1 MLELTISSVKTAV
14 ANTIVFAF
22 IPLTWW
28 FIKHRKEVTFFEC
41 IGLYKPQLKS
51 KIWVLALFVVLYYF
65 FYNFDF
71 TKLVNPETLK
81 EIENSSSVAANTF
94 AGIGTMAILPALIE
108 NFVANGLAE
117 EILYRG
123 FLCKRFCEK
132 LGTSKGII
140 LQAVLFG
147 LMHNIIY
154 IIAGLNVGLWYH
166 TLTFI
171 FTGTGALLLG
181 YLNEKI
187 FNGSI
192 VPSIL
197 LHGTGNF
204 IASMLVAFTI

>member
-1 MLELTISSVKTAV
+1 MLELTISSIKTAV

-22 IPLTWW
+22 IPLIWW
-28 FIKHRKEVTFFEC
+28 FIKHRKEVSFFEW

-51 KIWVLALFVVLYYF
+51 KIWVLALFAVLYYF

-81 EIENSSSVAANTF
+81 EIENSSSVAANAF

-108 NFVANGLAE
+108 NFIANGLAE

-123 FLCKRFCEK
+123 FLCKRFCGK
-132 LGTSKGII
+132 LGASKGIV

-204 IASMLVAFTI
+204 IASMLVAFS

>member
-14 ANTIVFAF
+14 ANTIVFTF

-28 FIKHRKEVTFFEC
+28 FIKHRKEVTFFEW

-51 KIWVLALFVVLYYF
+51 KIWVLALFAVLYYF

-204 IASMLVAFTI
+204 IASMLVAFA

>member
-1 MLELTISSVKTAV
+1 MLEFTISSVKTAV

-22 IPLTWW
+22 IPLIWW
-28 FIKHRKEVTFFEC
+28 FIKHRKEVGFFEW

-51 KIWVLALFVVLYYF
+51 KVWVLALFAVLYYF

-204 IASMLVAFTI
+204 IASMLVAFA

>member
-22 IPLTWW
+22 IPLIWW
-28 FIKHRKEVTFFEC
+28 FIKHRKEVSFFEW

-51 KIWVLALFVVLYYF
+51 KIWVLALFAVLYYF

-204 IASMLVAFTI
+204 IASMLVAFA

>member
-22 IPLTWW
+22 IPLIWW
-28 FIKHRKEVTFFEC
+28 FIKHRKEFGFFEW

-51 KIWVLALFVVLYYF
+51 KVWVLALFAVLYYF

-204 IASMLVAFTI
+204 IASMLVAFA

>member
-22 IPLTWW
+22 IPLIWW
-28 FIKHRKEVTFFEC
+28 FIKYRKEAGFFKW

-51 KIWVLALFVVLYYF
+51 KIWVLALFAVLYYF

-81 EIENSSSVAANTF
+81 EIENSSSVAANAF
-94 AGIGTMAILPALIE
+94 AGIGTIAILPALIE

-132 LGTSKGII
+132 LGTGKGIV
-140 LQAVLFG
+140 LQAILFG

-204 IASMLVAFTI
+204 IASMLVAFA

>member
-28 FIKHRKEVTFFEC
+28 FIKHRKEVTFFEW

-51 KIWVLALFVVLYYF
+51 KIWVLALFAVLYYF

-71 TKLVNPETLK
+71 TRLVNPETLK

-204 IASMLVAFTI
+204 IASMLVAFA

>member
-28 FIKHRKEVTFFEC
+28 FIKHRKEVSFFEW

-51 KIWVLALFVVLYYF
+51 KIWVLAIFAVLYYF

-71 TKLVNPETLK
+71 TRLVNPETLK

-204 IASMLVAFTI
+204 IASMLVAFA

>member
-22 IPLTWW
+22 IPLIWW
-28 FIKHRKEVTFFEC
+28 FIKHRKEVGFFKW

-51 KIWVLALFVVLYYF
+51 KIWVLALFAVLYYF

-204 IASMLVAFTI
+204 IASMLVAFAI

>member
-28 FIKHRKEVTFFEC
+28 FIKHRKEVSFFEW

-51 KIWVLALFVVLYYF
+51 KIWVLALFAVLYYF

-154 IIAGLNVGLWYH
+154 IIAGLNVALWYH

-204 IASMLVAFTI
+204 IASMLVAFA

>member
-28 FIKHRKEVTFFEC
+28 FIKHRKEVSFFEW

-51 KIWVLALFVVLYYF
+51 KIWVLALFAVLYYF

-204 IASMLVAFTI
+204 IASMLVAFA

>member
-22 IPLTWW
+22 TPLIWW
-28 FIKHRKEVTFFEC
+28 FIKHRKEVGFFEW

-51 KIWVLALFVVLYYF
+51 KIWVLALFAVLYYF

-81 EIENSSSVAANTF
+81 EIENSSSVAANAF
-94 AGIGTMAILPALIE
+94 SGIGTMAILPALIE

-204 IASMLVAFTI
+204 IASMLVAFA

>member
-28 FIKHRKEVTFFEC
+28 FIKHRKEVGFFEWL
-41 IGLYKPQLKS
+41 GLYKPQLKS
-51 KIWVLALFVVLYYF
+51 KVWVLALFAVLYYF

-204 IASMLVAFTI
+204 IASMLVAFA

>member
-22 IPLTWW
+22 IPLIWW
-28 FIKHRKEVTFFEC
+28 FIKHRKEVGFFEW

-51 KIWVLALFVVLYYF
+51 KIWVLALFAVLYYF

-204 IASMLVAFTI
+204 IASMLVAFA

>member
-1 MLELTISSVKTAV
+1 MLEFTISSVKTAV

-28 FIKHRKEVTFFEC
+28 FIKHRKEVSFFEW

-51 KIWVLALFVVLYYF
+51 KIWVLALFAVLYYF

-154 IIAGLNVGLWYH
+154 IIAGLNAGLWYH

-204 IASMLVAFTI
+204 IASMLVAFA

>member
-1 MLELTISSVKTAV
+1 MLEFTISSVKTAV

-22 IPLTWW
+22 IPLIWW
-28 FIKHRKEVTFFEC
+28 FIKHKKEVGFFEW

-51 KIWVLALFVVLYYF
+51 KVWVLALFAVLYYF

-204 IASMLVAFTI
+204 IASMLVAFA

>member
-28 FIKHRKEVTFFEC
+28 FIKHRKEVSFFEW

-51 KIWVLALFVVLYYF
+51 KIWVLALFAVLYDF

-204 IASMLVAFTI
+204 IASMLVAFA

>member
-22 IPLTWW
+22 IPLIWW
-28 FIKHRKEVTFFEC
+28 FIKHRKEVGFFEW

-51 KIWVLALFVVLYYF
+51 KVWVLALFAVLYYF

-204 IASMLVAFTI
+204 IASMLVAFA

>member
-14 ANTIVFAF
+14 ANTIVFTF

-28 FIKHRKEVTFFEC
+28 FIKHRKEVTFFEW

-51 KIWVLALFVVLYYF
+51 KIWVLALFAVLYYF

-71 TKLVNPETLK
+71 TRLVNPETLK

-204 IASMLVAFTI
+204 IASMLVAFA

>member
-14 ANTIVFAF
+14 ANNIVFAF
-22 IPLTWW
+22 IPLIWW
-28 FIKHRKEVTFFEC
+28 FIKYRKEAGFFKW

-51 KIWVLALFVVLYYF
+51 KIWVLALFAVLYYF

-81 EIENSSSVAANTF
+81 EIENSSSVAAN
-94 AGIGTMAILPALIE
+94 
-108 NFVANGLAE
+108 GLAE

-132 LGTSKGII
+132 LGTGKGIV
-140 LQAVLFG
+140 LQAILFG

-204 IASMLVAFTI
+204 IASMLVAFA

>member
-1 MLELTISSVKTAV
+1 MLEFTISSVKTAV
-14 ANTIVFAF
+14 ANTIVFTF

-28 FIKHRKEVTFFEC
+28 FIKHRKEVTFFEW

-51 KIWVLALFVVLYYF
+51 KIWVLALFAVLYYF

-204 IASMLVAFTI
+204 IASMLVAFA

>member
-1 MLELTISSVKTAV
+1 MLEFTISSVKTAV

-28 FIKHRKEVTFFEC
+28 FIKHRKEVSFFEW

-51 KIWVLALFVVLYYF
+51 KIWVLVLFAVLYYF

-204 IASMLVAFTI
+204 IASMLVAFA

>member
-1 MLELTISSVKTAV
+1 MLELTISSIKTAV

-28 FIKHRKEVTFFEC
+28 FIKHRKEVSFFEW

-51 KIWVLALFVVLYYF
+51 KIWVLALFAVLYYF

-204 IASMLVAFTI
+204 IASMLVAFA

>member
-51 KIWVLALFVVLYYF
+51 KIWVLALFAVLYYF

-81 EIENSSSVAANTF
+81 EIENSSSVAANAF
-94 AGIGTMAILPALIE
+94 SGIGTMAILPALIE

-204 IASMLVAFTI
+204 IASMLVAFA

>member
-22 IPLTWW
+22 IPLIWW
-28 FIKHRKEVTFFEC
+28 FIKHRKEVGFFEW

-51 KIWVLALFVVLYYF
+51 KVWVLALFAVLYYS
-65 FYNFDF
+65 FYNFNF

-171 FTGTGALLLG
+171 FAGTGALLLG

-204 IASMLVAFTI
+204 IASMLVAFA

>member
-1 MLELTISSVKTAV
+1 
-14 ANTIVFAF
+14 
-22 IPLTWW
+22 
-28 FIKHRKEVTFFEC
+28 
-41 IGLYKPQLKS
+41 
-51 KIWVLALFVVLYYF
+51 
-65 FYNFDF
+65 
-71 TKLVNPETLK
+71 
-81 EIENSSSVAANTF
+81 
-94 AGIGTMAILPALIE
+94 MAILPALIE
-108 NFVANGLAE
+108 NFIANGLAE

-132 LGTSKGII
+132 LGTGKGIV
-140 LQAVLFG
+140 LQAILFG

-204 IASMLVAFTI
+204 IASMLVAFA

>member
-22 IPLTWW
+22 IPLTCW
-28 FIKHRKEVTFFEC
+28 FIKHRKEVSFFEW

-51 KIWVLALFVVLYYF
+51 KIWVLALFAVLYYF

-204 IASMLVAFTI
+204 IASMLVAFA

>member
-22 IPLTWW
+22 IPLIWW
-28 FIKHRKEVTFFEC
+28 FIKHRKEVGFFEW

-51 KIWVLALFVVLYYF
+51 KIWVLALFAVLYYF

-204 IASMLVAFTI
+204 IASMLVAFAI

>member
-14 ANTIVFAF
+14 ANTIVFTF

-28 FIKHRKEVTFFEC
+28 FIKHRKEVTFFEW

-51 KIWVLALFVVLYYF
+51 KIWVLALFAVLYYF

-132 LGTSKGII
+132 
-140 LQAVLFG
+140 AVLFG

-204 IASMLVAFTI
+204 IASMLVAFA

>member
-28 FIKHRKEVTFFEC
+28 FIKHRKEVSFFEW

-51 KIWVLALFVVLYYF
+51 KIWVLALFAVLYYF

-81 EIENSSSVAANTF
+81 EIENSSSVAANAF
-94 AGIGTMAILPALIE
+94 AGIGTIAILPALIE

-132 LGTSKGII
+132 LGTGKGIV
-140 LQAVLFG
+140 LQAILFG

-204 IASMLVAFTI
+204 IASMLVAFA

>member
-28 FIKHRKEVTFFEC
+28 FIKHRKEVSFFEW

-51 KIWVLALFVVLYYF
+51 KIWVLALFAVLYYF

-204 IASMLVAFTI
+204 ISSMLVAFA

>member
-14 ANTIVFAF
+14 ANTVVFAF
-22 IPLTWW
+22 IPLIWW
-28 FIKHRKEVTFFEC
+28 FIKHRKEVGFFKW

-51 KIWVLALFVVLYYF
+51 KIWVLALFAVLYYF

-81 EIENSSSVAANTF
+81 LIENSSSVAANVF
-94 AGIGTMAILPALIE
+94 AGIGAMAILPALIE
-108 NFVANGLAE
+108 NFIANGLAE

-132 LGTSKGII
+132 LGTGKGII

-192 VPSIL
+192 LPSIL

-204 IASMLVAFTI
+204 ITSMLVAFA